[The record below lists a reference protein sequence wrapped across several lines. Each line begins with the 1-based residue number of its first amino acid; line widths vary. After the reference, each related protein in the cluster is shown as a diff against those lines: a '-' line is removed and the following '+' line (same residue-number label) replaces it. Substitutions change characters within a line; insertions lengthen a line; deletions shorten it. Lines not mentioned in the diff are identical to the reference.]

1 MKYYFTPIRMTF
13 FFFFLTQ
20 NSKYWQNVEKL
31 EHLLVGL

>member
-1 MKYYFTPIRMTF
+1 MKYYFTPIRMT

>member
-13 FFFFLTQ
+13 FKMQ
-20 NSKYWQNVEKL
+20 NSKYWQNMEKL